1 LEYLEFILYGI
12 IQGLTEFIPI
22 SSTAH
27 LKVIS
32 LFLGIDD
39 PGASL
44 SATLQLGS
52 VLAIALYFRN
62 DFFNFRTQSSKKFL
76 EYLLHERLI
85 RSILIGTI
93 PIVLLGGSIKIFI
106 PSFLENVLRSNL
118 SIALVSFLMSFFM
131 YLADSSRRGS
141 INIKNHNYSNS
152 FLIGFF
158 QAFAIF
164 PGVSRSGVTISSALI
179 SGWERGDAAKFSFLL
194 GMPAISL
201 AAIVE
206 FISSFNNFFTFFG
219 IINEKTNKLSN
230 KNLFDKFS
238 ILKNK
243 NLNQII
249 KAQRQATQTVFKRKK
264 IPFRSFEILDRNEDT
279 LGELFTFFVLETIL
293 LGRLMKVNP
302 FDQPSVELI
311 KTETSKLLI

>member
-1 LEYLEFILYGI
+1 LEYLKFILYGL
-12 IQGLTEFIPI
+12 IQGFTEFIPV

-44 SATLQLGS
+44 SASIQLGS
-52 VLAIALYFRN
+52 VFALAWYFRN
-62 DFFNFRTQSSKKFL
+62 EIFNFRSQSSKKFF
-76 EYLLHERLI
+76 EYLLHERLL

-93 PIVLLGGSIKIFI
+93 PIVLLGGSIKLFI
-106 PSFLENVLRSNL
+106 PNFFENVLRTNL
-118 SIALVSFLMSFFM
+118 SIALVSFLMAFFM
-131 YLADSSRRGS
+131 YMADSSKKGS

-164 PGVSRSGVTISSALI
+164 PGVSRSGVTISIALL

-206 FISSFNNFFTFFG
+206 FFSSLNDFSSLGFLPLFIGLITTFFSSLLAIDFLIKYFSSNGLKIFIIYRVIFG
-219 IINEKTNKLSN
+219 I
-230 KNLFDKFS
+230 
-238 ILKNK
+238 
-243 NLNQII
+243 
-249 KAQRQATQTVFKRKK
+249 V
-264 IPFRSFEILDRNEDT
+264 
-279 LGELFTFFVLETIL
+279 IL
-293 LGRLMKVNP
+293 LNL
-302 FDQPSVELI
+302 
-311 KTETSKLLI
+311 

>member
-1 LEYLEFILYGI
+1 MEYLKFVLYGL
-12 IQGLTEFIPI
+12 IQGFTEFIPV
-22 SSTAH
+22 SSSAH

-32 LFLGIDD
+32 IFLGIDD

-44 SATLQLGS
+44 SATIQFGS
-52 VLAIALYFRN
+52 VLAIAWYFRN
-62 DFFNFRTQSSKKFL
+62 DIFNFRSQSSKKFL
-76 EYLLHERLI
+76 EYILHERLL

-106 PSFLENVLRSNL
+106 PSFFENVLRSNL
-118 SIALVSFLMSFFM
+118 SIALVSFIMAIFM
-131 YLADSSRRGS
+131 YLADSSKKGS
-141 INIKNHNYSNS
+141 INMKNHTYSNS

-206 FISSFNNFFTFFG
+206 FISSFDEFLSLGLLPLFVGLISAFLSSLLAIDFLLKYFSSNGLKIFIIYRVIFG
-219 IINEKTNKLSN
+219 I
-230 KNLFDKFS
+230 
-238 ILKNK
+238 
-243 NLNQII
+243 
-249 KAQRQATQTVFKRKK
+249 V
-264 IPFRSFEILDRNEDT
+264 
-279 LGELFTFFVLETIL
+279 IL
-293 LGRLMKVNP
+293 LNL
-302 FDQPSVELI
+302 
-311 KTETSKLLI
+311 